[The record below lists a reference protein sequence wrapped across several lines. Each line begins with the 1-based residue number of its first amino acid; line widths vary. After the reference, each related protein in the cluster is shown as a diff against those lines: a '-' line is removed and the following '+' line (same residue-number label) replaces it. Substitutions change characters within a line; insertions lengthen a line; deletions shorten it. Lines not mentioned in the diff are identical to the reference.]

1 MKYLLLATTATAL
14 LSITVSAAK
23 VKDTKFKHGR
33 GFFDAPFDEVITT
46 ETSGATIIYTLDG
59 SDPRYSENT
68 ISGTSPLAVAID
80 PDSIIKR
87 PKTPG
92 VIVRA
97 YAQKEG
103 WKETNVDTQTYIFVE
118 SVKRQDSASP
128 GGGWPVDARV
138 NRQVMIY
145 GINQSV
151 VNDARWKDK
160 MSDALKAIPSMSL
173 VASLD
178 DWFDPSD
185 GLYANPR
192 EQGKKTEI
200 PGSLELINQNGTE
213 GFQVN
218 AGIRIRGG
226 YSSTS
231 RNPKHSYRLFFRSEY
246 GDAKLKYP
254 LFGNEG
260 VDEFDKIDLRTS
272 QNHSW
277 AFENSRRNTLLRDIF
292 CRDLQ
297 GKSGHH
303 FTKSRYYHI
312 YMNGM
317 YWGIF
322 MTQERAEGRF
332 GASYFGGKSEDYDVI
347 KAMGWMK
354 PTEVTDGNLD
364 LYRELFERTLDWSG
378 DNSDYFALLGLKPDG
393 LVDPNGKTLVDAD
406 NLIDYMLG
414 IFYTGSNDEA
424 AAWGGRSTNNF
435 FCMIDHDNPTG
446 FKFFRHDAEHSM
458 DAGWEDRTAPANDK
472 KFRELP
478 WFNGQTLHERL
489 SKNEEYRMR
498 FADHVYRHFYNGGS
512 MTPGNSIEL
521 MSTRVNELQA
531 AIPAEAARWGNTT
544 SQSPEMW
551 QRNVD
556 YLLRRWL
563 PTRRDK
569 VTQQLRNRSL
579 YPDLAPPVVKSN
591 GAVIDQRK
599 WGAAPGTMI
608 TLENSDNE
616 RGTIFYTTNST
627 DPRAIGGDIS
637 GDAIDGGDK
646 ETVIVSGTV
655 LKARVKDGNRWS
667 PLREIL
673 YIQNIGK
680 SSLKISE
687 IQYHTYGD
695 DSGPDTFDAGEYEF
709 LEIRNCS
716 KKTIHLT
723 GAAFTKGIHY
733 AFPDNA
739 TIGPGRHIV
748 LSANPKAFRERY
760 GFQPFGKYLRGLD
773 NSGETVVL
781 RDTQGN
787 VVDAVT
793 YDDKDPW
800 PETAD
805 GTGKS
810 LTRKNLDNN
819 TDSDDPGN
827 WDASPQKDGTPG
839 GENRL
844 KMDDSGDDE
853 TASANAAAGRVKN

>member
-1 MKYLLLATTATAL
+1 MKYLLLATTATVL

-23 VKDTKFKHGR
+23 VKDTKFKYGR

-59 SDPRYSENT
+59 SDPRRSKNT
-68 ISGTSPLAVAID
+68 VSGTSPLTVAID
-80 PDSIIKR
+80 PGSITKR

-97 YAQKEG
+97 YAKKAGMEQ
-103 WKETNVDTQTYIFVE
+103 TNMDTQTYIFVD
-118 SVKRQDSASP
+118 SVKRQGSASP
-128 GGGWPVDARV
+128 GGGWPVGAKV

-151 VNDARWKDK
+151 VSDARWKDK

-173 VASLD
+173 VSSLD
-178 DWFDPSD
+178 HWFDPSD

-200 PGSLELINQNGTE
+200 PGSLELINPNGTE

-254 LFGNEG
+254 LFGKEG

-277 AFENSRRNTLLRDIF
+277 AFENSRRNTFLRDIF

-303 FTKSRYYHI
+303 YTKSRYYHI

-354 PTEVTDGNLD
+354 PTEVTDGTLD
-364 LYRELFERTLDWSG
+364 LYQELFERTLDWSG
-378 DNSDYFALLGLKPDG
+378 ENKDYFALLGLKPDG
-393 LVDPNGKTLVDAD
+393 SVDHNGKILVDVD
-406 NLIDYMLG
+406 NLIDYILG

-458 DAGWEDRTAPANDK
+458 DVGWEDRTAPANDK

-489 SKNEEYRMR
+489 SKNDEYRMR

-512 MTPGNSIEL
+512 MTPENSIEL
-521 MSTRVNELQA
+521 MSTRVDEVQA
-531 AIPAEAARWGNTT
+531 AIPAEAARWGNTS

-551 QRNVD
+551 QRNID
-556 YLLRRWL
+556 YLMKRWL

-569 VTQQLRNRSL
+569 VAQQLRNRGL
-579 YPDLAPPVVKSN
+579 YPDLVPPAVKSN
-591 GAVIDQRK
+591 GAVIAQRK

-608 TLENSDNE
+608 TLENSADQ
-616 RGTIFYTTNST
+616 RGTIFYTTDGT
-627 DPRAIGGDIS
+627 DPRTVGGGVSDH
-637 GDAIDGGDK
+637 AMDGGVK
-646 ETVIVSGTV
+646 AAVIVSGTV
-655 LKARVKDGNRWS
+655 LKARVNDGSKWS
-667 PLREIL
+667 PLREVL
-673 YIQNIGK
+673 YIQNIRK
-680 SSLKISE
+680 SSLQISE
-687 IQYHTYGD
+687 IHYHTYGN
-695 DSGPDTFDAGEYEF
+695 DSGLNTTNASEYEF
-709 LEIRNCS
+709 LEIKNCS
-716 KKTIHLT
+716 NKTVHMT
-723 GAAFTKGIHY
+723 GAIFSEGILY
-733 AFPDNA
+733 SFPDNA
-739 TIGPGRHIV
+739 VIGSGRHVV
-748 LSANPKAFRERY
+748 LSSNPKAFRERY
-760 GFQPFGKYLRGLD
+760 GFQPFGKYLRRLD
-773 NSGETVVL
+773 NSGEKLVL
-781 RDTQGN
+781 RDALGN
-787 VVDAVT
+787 VVDSVD
-793 YDDKDPW
+793 YDDKAPW
-800 PETAD
+800 PEPAD

-810 LTRKNLDNN
+810 LTRKYFNVNGDSNN
-819 TDSDDPGN
+819 PAN

-839 GENRL
+839 GENIF
-844 KMDDSGDDE
+844 
-853 TASANAAAGRVKN
+853 

>member
-1 MKYLLLATTATAL
+1 MKHLLITTIIAVL
-14 LSITVSAAK
+14 LSNTVSAAK
-23 VKDTKFKHGR
+23 VKDTNFKYGR

-46 ETSGATIIYTLDG
+46 ETPGAIIIYTLDG

-68 ISGTSPLAVAID
+68 VRGTSPLTVAIN
-80 PDSIIKR
+80 PSSIMKR

-103 WKETNVDTQTYIFVE
+103 WDETNVDTQTYIFVE
-118 SVKRQDSASP
+118 SVERQDSASP
-128 GGGWPVDARV
+128 GGGWPVGHRV

-145 GINQSV
+145 GMNQSV
-151 VNDARWKDK
+151 INDVRWKGK
-160 MSDALKAIPSMSL
+160 MSSALKAIPSMSL

-200 PGSLELINQNGTE
+200 QGSLELINPDGKE

-218 AGIRIRGG
+218 TGIRIRGG

-231 RNPKHSYRLFFRSEY
+231 RNPKHSYRLFFRGVY
-246 GDAKLKYP
+246 GDGKLKYP

-277 AFENSRRNTLLRDIF
+277 AFENSRRNTFLRDIF

-303 FTKSRYYHI
+303 FTKSHYYHI

-322 MTQERAEGRF
+322 MTQERAEARF
-332 GASYFGGKSEDYDVI
+332 GASYLGGKPEDYDVI

-354 PTEVTDGNLD
+354 PTEVTDGTLD

-378 DNSDYFALLGLKPDG
+378 DNKDYFALLGLEPDG
-393 LVDPNGKTLVDAD
+393 SVDPNGKTLVDVD

-472 KFRELP
+472 KFRELQ

-489 SKNEEYRMR
+489 LKNEEYRMR
-498 FADHVYRHFYNGGS
+498 FVDHVYRHFYNGGS
-512 MTPGNSIEL
+512 MTPENSIEL
-521 MSTRVNELQA
+521 MSKRFDELQA

-556 YLLRRWL
+556 YLLMRWL

-569 VTQQLRNRSL
+569 VAQQLRNRGL

-591 GAVIDQRK
+591 DAVIAQRK
-599 WGAAPGTMI
+599 WKAATGTVI
-608 TLENSDNE
+608 TLKNSENE
-616 RGTIFYTTNST
+616 RGTIFYTTDGT
-627 DPRAIGGDIS
+627 DPRAIGGDVS
-637 GDAIDGGDK
+637 GGARDGGG
-646 ETVIVSGTV
+646 EATVVMSGTV

-667 PLREIL
+667 PLREVL

-680 SSLKISE
+680 FSVKISE
-687 IQYHTYGD
+687 IHYHTYGN
-695 DSGPDTFDAGEYEF
+695 DSGPDSTDASEYEF
-709 LEIRNCS
+709 LEIKNCS
-716 KKTIHLT
+716 NKTVHLT
-723 GAAFTKGIHY
+723 GAAFTKGILY

-739 TIGPGRHIV
+739 AIQPGRHIV
-748 LSANPKAFRERY
+748 LSANPKAFKERY
-760 GFQPFGKYLRGLD
+760 GFQPFGKYFRRLD

-781 RDTQGN
+781 RDALGD

-800 PETAD
+800 SEMAD
-805 GTGKS
+805 GSGKS
-810 LTRKNLDNN
+810 LTRKNLDVNA
-819 TDSDDPGN
+819 DSNDPGN
-827 WDASPQKDGTPG
+827 WDVSQKKDGTPG
-839 GENRL
+839 EEN
-844 KMDDSGDDE
+844 DF
-853 TASANAAAGRVKN
+853 

>member
-1 MKYLLLATTATAL
+1 MKHLLITTIIAVL
-14 LSITVSAAK
+14 LSNTVSAAK
-23 VKDTKFKHGR
+23 VKDTNFKYGR

-46 ETSGATIIYTLDG
+46 ETPGAIIIYTLDG

-68 ISGTSPLAVAID
+68 VSGTSPLTVTIN
-80 PDSIIKR
+80 PSSIMKR

-103 WKETNVDTQTYIFVE
+103 WNETNVDTQTYIFVE

-128 GGGWPVDARV
+128 GGGWPVGHRV

-145 GINQSV
+145 GMNQSV
-151 VNDARWKDK
+151 INDVRWKGK
-160 MSDALKAIPSMSL
+160 MSSALKAIPSMSL

-200 PGSLELINQNGTE
+200 QGSLELINPDGKE

-218 AGIRIRGG
+218 TGIRIRGG

-231 RNPKHSYRLFFRSEY
+231 RNPKHSYRLFFRGVY
-246 GDAKLKYP
+246 GDGKLKYP

-277 AFENSRRNTLLRDIF
+277 AFENSRRNTFLRDIF

-303 FTKSRYYHI
+303 FTKSHYYHI

-317 YWGIF
+317 YWGLF
-322 MTQERAEGRF
+322 MTQERAEARF
-332 GASYFGGKSEDYDVI
+332 GASYLGGKPEDYDVI

-354 PTEVTDGNLD
+354 PTEVTDGTLD

-378 DNSDYFALLGLKPDG
+378 DNKDYFALLGLEPDG
-393 LVDPNGKTLVDAD
+393 SVDPNGKTLVDVD

-458 DAGWEDRTAPANDK
+458 DVGWEDRTAPANDK
-472 KFRELP
+472 KFRELQ

-489 SKNEEYRMR
+489 LKNEEYRMR
-498 FADHVYRHFYNGGS
+498 FVDHVYRHFYNGGS
-512 MTPGNSIEL
+512 MTPENSIEL
-521 MSTRVNELQA
+521 MSKRFDELQA

-556 YLLRRWL
+556 YLLMRWL

-569 VTQQLRNRSL
+569 VAQQLRNRGL

-591 GAVIDQRK
+591 GSIITQRK
-599 WGAAPGTMI
+599 WKAATGTVI
-608 TLENSDNE
+608 TLENSENE
-616 RGTIFYTTNST
+616 RGTIFYTTDGT
-627 DPRAIGGDIS
+627 DPRAIGGDVS
-637 GDAIDGGDK
+637 GGARDGGG
-646 ETVIVSGTV
+646 ETTVVMSGTV

-667 PLREIL
+667 PLREVL

-680 SSLKISE
+680 FSVKISE
-687 IQYHTYGD
+687 IHYHTYGND
-695 DSGPDTFDAGEYEF
+695 FGPDTTDASEYEF
-709 LEIRNCS
+709 LEIKNCS
-716 KKTIHLT
+716 NKTVHLT
-723 GAAFTKGIHY
+723 GAAFTKGILY

-739 TIGPGRHIV
+739 AIQPGRHIV
-748 LSANPKAFRERY
+748 LSANPKAFKERY
-760 GFQPFGKYLRGLD
+760 GFQPFGKYFRRLD

-781 RDTQGN
+781 RDALGD

-800 PETAD
+800 SEMAD
-805 GTGKS
+805 GSGKS
-810 LTRKNLDNN
+810 LTRKNLDVNA
-819 TDSDDPGN
+819 DSNDPGN
-827 WDASPQKDGTPG
+827 WDVSPKKDGTPG
-839 GENRL
+839 EEN
-844 KMDDSGDDE
+844 DF
-853 TASANAAAGRVKN
+853 

>member
-1 MKYLLLATTATAL
+1 MKHLLITTIIAVL
-14 LSITVSAAK
+14 LSNTVSAAK
-23 VKDTKFKHGR
+23 VKDTNFKYGR

-46 ETSGATIIYTLDG
+46 ETPGAIIIYTLDG

-68 ISGTSPLAVAID
+68 VSGTSPLTVAIN
-80 PDSIIKR
+80 PSSIMKR

-103 WKETNVDTQTYIFVE
+103 WNETNVDTQTYIFVE

-128 GGGWPVDARV
+128 GGGWPVGHRV

-145 GINQSV
+145 GMNQSV
-151 VNDARWKDK
+151 INDVRWKGK
-160 MSDALKAIPSMSL
+160 MSSALKAIPSMSL

-200 PGSLELINQNGTE
+200 QGSLELINPDGKE

-218 AGIRIRGG
+218 TGIRIRGG

-231 RNPKHSYRLFFRSEY
+231 RNPKHSYRLFFRGEY
-246 GDAKLKYP
+246 GDGKLKYP

-277 AFENSRRNTLLRDIF
+277 AFENSRRNTFLRDIF

-303 FTKSRYYHI
+303 FTKSHYYHI

-322 MTQERAEGRF
+322 MTQERAEARF
-332 GASYFGGKSEDYDVI
+332 GASYLGGKPEDYDVI

-354 PTEVTDGNLD
+354 PTEVTDGTLD

-378 DNSDYFALLGLKPDG
+378 DNKDYFALLGLEPDG
-393 LVDPNGKTLVDAD
+393 SVDPNGKILVDVD

-458 DAGWEDRTAPANDK
+458 DVGWEDRTAPANDK
-472 KFRELP
+472 KFRELQ

-489 SKNEEYRMR
+489 LKNEEYRMR
-498 FADHVYRHFYNGGS
+498 FVDHVYRHFYNGGS
-512 MTPGNSIEL
+512 MTPENSIEL
-521 MSTRVNELQA
+521 MSKRFDELQA

-556 YLLRRWL
+556 YLLMRWL

-569 VTQQLRNRSL
+569 VAQQLRNRGL

-591 GAVIDQRK
+591 DSIITQRK
-599 WGAAPGTMI
+599 WKAETGTVI
-608 TLENSDNE
+608 TLKNSENE
-616 RGTIFYTTNST
+616 RGTIFYTTDGT
-627 DPRAIGGDIS
+627 DPRAIGGDVS
-637 GDAIDGGDK
+637 GGARDGGG
-646 ETVIVSGTV
+646 ETTVVMSGTV

-667 PLREIL
+667 PLREVL

-680 SSLKISE
+680 FSVKISE
-687 IQYHTYGD
+687 IHYHTYGND
-695 DSGPDTFDAGEYEF
+695 FGPDTTDASEYEF
-709 LEIRNCS
+709 LEIKNCS
-716 KKTIHLT
+716 NKTVHLT
-723 GAAFTKGIHY
+723 GAAFTKGILY

-739 TIGPGRHIV
+739 AIQPGRHIV
-748 LSANPKAFRERY
+748 LSANPKAFKERY
-760 GFQPFGKYLRGLD
+760 GFQPFGKYFRRLD

-781 RDTQGN
+781 RDALGD

-800 PETAD
+800 SEMAD
-805 GTGKS
+805 GSGKS
-810 LTRKNLDNN
+810 LTRKNLDVNA
-819 TDSDDPGN
+819 DSNDPGN
-827 WDASPQKDGTPG
+827 WDVSPKKDGTPG
-839 GENRL
+839 EEN
-844 KMDDSGDDE
+844 DF
-853 TASANAAAGRVKN
+853 

>member
-1 MKYLLLATTATAL
+1 MKPLLLTVHFALL
-14 LSITVSAAK
+14 LSIAASAAK

-33 GFFDAPFDEVITT
+33 GFFDVPFEEVITT
-46 ETSGATIIYTLDG
+46 ETPGATIICTLDG
-59 SDPRYSENT
+59 SDPRRSENT
-68 ISGTSPLAVAID
+68 VIGTSPLTVAID
-80 PDSIIKR
+80 PDNITKR
-87 PKTPG
+87 PKTPC

-97 YAQKEG
+97 YAKKAG
-103 WKETNVDTQTYIFVE
+103 LDETNVDTQTYIFIE

-128 GGGWPVDARV
+128 GGGWPVGDRI

-145 GINQSV
+145 GMNQSV
-151 VNDARWKDK
+151 INDPRWKDK
-160 MSDALKAIPSMSL
+160 ISDALKAIPSMSL

-200 PGSLELINQNGTE
+200 PGSLELINPDGKE

-231 RNPKHSYRLFFRSEY
+231 RNPKHAYRLFFRSEY
-246 GDAKLKYP
+246 GDGKLKYP

-277 AFENSRRNTLLRDIF
+277 AFENSRRNTFLRDIF

-297 GKSGHH
+297 GKSGHCY
-303 FTKSRYYHI
+303 TKSRYYHI

-322 MTQERAEGRF
+322 MTQERAEARF
-332 GASYFGGKSEDYDVI
+332 GASYLGGKAEDYDVI

-354 PTEVTDGNLD
+354 PTEVTDGTLD

-378 DNSDYFALLGLKPDG
+378 NNSDYLALLGLQPDG
-393 LVDPNGKTLVDAD
+393 SWDPNGKTLVDAD

-435 FCMIDHDNPTG
+435 FCMIDHDNPAG

-458 DAGWEDRTAPANDK
+458 DVGWEDRTAPANDK
-472 KFRELP
+472 KFRQLQ

-498 FADHVYRHFYNGGS
+498 FADHVYRHFYNGGP

-521 MSTRVNELQA
+521 MSKRVDELRT

-563 PTRRDK
+563 PTRRNK
-569 VTQQLRNRSL
+569 VAQQLRNRTL
-579 YPDLAPPVVKSN
+579 YPDLAPPVVKSD
-591 GAVIDQRK
+591 GAVIGQRK

-608 TLENSDNE
+608 TLENNENE
-616 RGTIFYTTNST
+616 RGTIFYTTNGT
-627 DPRAIGGDIS
+627 DPRAIGGNVS
-637 GDAIDGGDK
+637 RDAIDGGDK
-646 ETVIVSGTV
+646 ETVAVSGTAI
-655 LKARVKDGNRWS
+655 KARIKDGSSWS
-667 PLREIL
+667 PLCEIL

-687 IQYHTYGD
+687 IQYHTYGND
-695 DSGPDTFDAGEYEF
+695 FGPDTYNAEEYEF
-709 LEIRNCS
+709 LEIKNCTN
-716 KKTIHLT
+716 KMIHLT
-723 GAAFTKGIHY
+723 GAAFTKGVLY
-733 AFPDNA
+733 AFPDKA
-739 TIGPGRHIV
+739 VIGPDGHIV

-760 GFQPFGKYLRGLD
+760 GFEPFGKYLRKLD
-773 NSGETVVL
+773 NNGETVVL
-781 RDTQGN
+781 RDAKGN

-800 PETAD
+800 PKQAD

-810 LTRKNLDNN
+810 LTRKNIDGI
-819 TDSDDPGN
+819 TDSNDPDN
-827 WDASPQKDGTPG
+827 WKASPQKDGTPG
-839 GENRL
+839 GENIF
-844 KMDDSGDDE
+844 
-853 TASANAAAGRVKN
+853 

>member
-1 MKYLLLATTATAL
+1 MKHLLITTIIAVL
-14 LSITVSAAK
+14 LSNTVSAAK
-23 VKDTKFKHGR
+23 VKDTNFKYGR

-46 ETSGATIIYTLDG
+46 ETPGAIIIYTLDG

-68 ISGTSPLAVAID
+68 VSGTSPLTVTIN
-80 PDSIIKR
+80 PSSIMKR

-103 WKETNVDTQTYIFVE
+103 WNETNVDTQTYIFVE

-128 GGGWPVDARV
+128 GGGWPVGHRV

-145 GINQSV
+145 GMNQSV
-151 VNDARWKDK
+151 INDVRWKGK
-160 MSDALKAIPSMSL
+160 MSSALKAIPSMSL

-200 PGSLELINQNGTE
+200 QGSLELINPDGKE

-218 AGIRIRGG
+218 TGIRIRGG

-231 RNPKHSYRLFFRSEY
+231 RNPKHSYRLFFRGVY
-246 GDAKLKYP
+246 GDGKLKYP

-277 AFENSRRNTLLRDIF
+277 AFENSRRNTFLRDIF

-303 FTKSRYYHI
+303 FTKSHYYHI

-317 YWGIF
+317 YWGLF
-322 MTQERAEGRF
+322 MTQERAEARF
-332 GASYFGGKSEDYDVI
+332 GASYLGGKPEDYDVI

-354 PTEVTDGNLD
+354 PTEVTDGTLD

-378 DNSDYFALLGLKPDG
+378 DNKDYFALLGLEPDG
-393 LVDPNGKTLVDAD
+393 SVDPNGKTLVDVD

-458 DAGWEDRTAPANDK
+458 DVGWEDRTAPANDK
-472 KFRELP
+472 KFRELQ

-489 SKNEEYRMR
+489 LKNEEYRMR
-498 FADHVYRHFYNGGS
+498 FVDHVYRHFYNGGS
-512 MTPGNSIEL
+512 MTPENSIEL
-521 MSTRVNELQA
+521 MSKRFDELQA

-556 YLLRRWL
+556 YLLMRWL

-569 VTQQLRNRSL
+569 VAQQLRNRGL

-591 GAVIDQRK
+591 DSIITQRK
-599 WGAAPGTMI
+599 WKAATGTVI
-608 TLENSDNE
+608 TLENSENE
-616 RGTIFYTTNST
+616 RGTIFYTTDGT
-627 DPRAIGGDIS
+627 DPRAIGGDVS
-637 GDAIDGGDK
+637 GGARDGGG
-646 ETVIVSGTV
+646 ETTVVMSGTV

-667 PLREIL
+667 PLREVL

-680 SSLKISE
+680 FSVKISE
-687 IQYHTYGD
+687 IHYHTYGND
-695 DSGPDTFDAGEYEF
+695 FGPETTDASEYEF
-709 LEIRNCS
+709 LEIKNCS
-716 KKTIHLT
+716 NKTVHLT
-723 GAAFTKGIHY
+723 GAAFTKGILY

-739 TIGPGRHIV
+739 AIQPGRHIV
-748 LSANPKAFRERY
+748 LSANPKAFKERY
-760 GFQPFGKYLRGLD
+760 GFQPFGKYFRRLD

-781 RDTQGN
+781 RDALGD

-800 PETAD
+800 SEMAD
-805 GTGKS
+805 GSGKS
-810 LTRKNLDNN
+810 LTRKNLDVNA
-819 TDSDDPGN
+819 DSNDPGN
-827 WDASPQKDGTPG
+827 WDVSLKKDGTPG
-839 GENRL
+839 EEN
-844 KMDDSGDDE
+844 DF
-853 TASANAAAGRVKN
+853 

>member
-1 MKYLLLATTATAL
+1 MKHLLITTIIAVL
-14 LSITVSAAK
+14 LSNTVSAVK
-23 VKDTKFKHGR
+23 VKDTNFKYGR
-33 GFFDAPFDEVITT
+33 GFFDEPFDEVITT
-46 ETSGATIIYTLDG
+46 ETPGAIIIYTLDG

-68 ISGTSPLAVAID
+68 VSGTSPLTVTIN
-80 PDSIIKR
+80 PSSIMKR

-103 WKETNVDTQTYIFVE
+103 WNETNVDTQTYIFVE

-128 GGGWPVDARV
+128 GGGWPVGHRV

-145 GINQSV
+145 GMNQSV
-151 VNDARWKDK
+151 INDVRWKGK
-160 MSDALKAIPSMSL
+160 MSSALKAIPSMSL

-200 PGSLELINQNGTE
+200 QGSLELINPDGKE

-218 AGIRIRGG
+218 TGIRIRGG

-231 RNPKHSYRLFFRSEY
+231 RNPKHSYRLFFRGEY
-246 GDAKLKYP
+246 GDGKLKYP

-277 AFENSRRNTLLRDIF
+277 AFENSRRNTFLRDIF

-303 FTKSRYYHI
+303 FTKSHYYHI

-322 MTQERAEGRF
+322 MTQERAEARF
-332 GASYFGGKSEDYDVI
+332 GASYLGGKPEDYDVI

-354 PTEVTDGNLD
+354 PTEVTDGTLD

-378 DNSDYFALLGLKPDG
+378 DNKDYFALLGLEPDG
-393 LVDPNGKTLVDAD
+393 SVDPNGKTLVDVD

-458 DAGWEDRTAPANDK
+458 DVGWEDRTAPANDK
-472 KFRELP
+472 KFRELQ

-489 SKNEEYRMR
+489 LKNEEYRIR
-498 FADHVYRHFYNGGS
+498 FVDHVYRHFYNGGS
-512 MTPGNSIEL
+512 MTPENSIEL
-521 MSTRVNELQA
+521 MSKRFDELQA

-556 YLLRRWL
+556 YLLMRWL

-569 VTQQLRNRSL
+569 VAQQLRNRGL

-591 GAVIDQRK
+591 DAVIAQRK
-599 WGAAPGTMI
+599 WKAATGTVI
-608 TLENSDNE
+608 TLKNSENE
-616 RGTIFYTTNST
+616 RGTIFYTTDGT
-627 DPRAIGGDIS
+627 DPRAIGGDVS
-637 GDAIDGGDK
+637 GGARDGGG
-646 ETVIVSGTV
+646 EATVGMSGTV

-667 PLREIL
+667 PLREVL

-680 SSLKISE
+680 FSVKISE
-687 IQYHTYGD
+687 IHYHTYGN
-695 DSGPDTFDAGEYEF
+695 DSGPDTTDASEYEF
-709 LEIRNCS
+709 LEIKNCS
-716 KKTIHLT
+716 NKTVHLT
-723 GAAFTKGIHY
+723 GAAFTKGILY

-739 TIGPGRHIV
+739 AIQPGRHIV
-748 LSANPKAFRERY
+748 LSANPKAFKERY
-760 GFQPFGKYLRGLD
+760 GFQPFGKYYRGLD

-781 RDTQGN
+781 RDALGD

-793 YDDKDPW
+793 YHDKDPW
-800 PETAD
+800 SEMAD
-805 GTGKS
+805 GSGKS
-810 LTRKNLDNN
+810 LTRKNLDVNA
-819 TDSDDPGN
+819 DSNDPGN
-827 WDASPQKDGTPG
+827 WDVSPKKDGTPG
-839 GENRL
+839 EEN
-844 KMDDSGDDE
+844 
-853 TASANAAAGRVKN
+853 AF

>member
-1 MKYLLLATTATAL
+1 MKPLLLTVHFAWA

-33 GFFDAPFDEVITT
+33 GFFDVPFEEVITT
-46 ETSGATIIYTLDG
+46 ETPGATIICTLDG
-59 SDPRYSENT
+59 SDPRRSENT
-68 ISGTSPLAVAID
+68 VIGTSPLTVAID
-80 PDSIIKR
+80 PDNVTKR
-87 PKTPG
+87 PKTPC

-97 YAQKEG
+97 YAKKAG
-103 WKETNVDTQTYIFVE
+103 LDETNVDTQTYIFIK

-128 GGGWPVDARV
+128 GGGWPVGDRI

-145 GINQSV
+145 GMNQSV
-151 VNDARWKDK
+151 INDARWKDK
-160 MSDALKAIPSMSL
+160 ISDALKAIPSLSL

-200 PGSLELINQNGTE
+200 PGSLELINPDGTE

-231 RNPKHSYRLFFRSEY
+231 RNPKHAYRLFFRSEY
-246 GDAKLKYP
+246 GDGKLKYP

-277 AFENSRRNTLLRDIF
+277 AFENSRRNTFLRDIF

-303 FTKSRYYHI
+303 YTKSRYYHI

-332 GASYFGGKSEDYDVI
+332 GASYLGGKAEDYDVI

-354 PTEVTDGNLD
+354 PTEVTDGTLD
-364 LYRELFERTLDWSG
+364 LYRELFEKTLDWSG
-378 DNSDYFALLGLKPDG
+378 NNSDYFALLGLQPDG
-393 LVDPNGKTLVDAD
+393 SRDPNGKTLVDAD

-435 FCMIDHDNPTG
+435 FCMIDHDNPDG

-458 DAGWEDRTAPANDK
+458 DVGWEDRTAPANDK
-472 KFRELP
+472 KFRQLQ

-489 SKNEEYRMR
+489 SRNEEYRMR

-521 MSTRVNELQA
+521 MSKRVDELRT

-544 SQSPEMW
+544 NQSPEMW

-569 VTQQLRNRSL
+569 VAQQLRNRAL
-579 YPDLAPPVVKSN
+579 YPDLVPPVVKSN
-591 GAVIDQRK
+591 GAVIAQRK

-616 RGTIFYTTNST
+616 RGTIFYTTNGT
-627 DPRAIGGDIS
+627 DPRAIGGNVY

-646 ETVIVSGTV
+646 ETVAVSGTAI
-655 LKARVKDGNRWS
+655 KARVKDGSNWS

-680 SSLKISE
+680 TSLKISE
-687 IQYHTYGD
+687 IQYHTHGN
-695 DSGPDTFDAGEYEF
+695 DSGLDTFGAEEYEF
-709 LEIRNCS
+709 LEIKNCS
-716 KKTIHLT
+716 NKMIHLT
-723 GAAFTKGIHY
+723 GVAFTKGVLY

-739 TIGPGRHIV
+739 VIGPGRHIV
-748 LSANPKAFRERY
+748 ISANPKAFGERY
-760 GFQPFGKYLRGLD
+760 GFQPFGKYFRGLD

-781 RDTQGN
+781 RDAQGN

-800 PETAD
+800 PEQAD

-810 LTRKNLDNN
+810 LTRKNIDGNADSSDPDNWN
-819 TDSDDPGN
+819 
-827 WDASPQKDGTPG
+827 ASLEKDGTPG
-839 GENRL
+839 RE
-844 KMDDSGDDE
+844 K
-853 TASANAAAGRVKN
+853 VF

>member
-1 MKYLLLATTATAL
+1 MKHLLITTIIAVL
-14 LSITVSAAK
+14 LSNTVSAAK
-23 VKDTKFKHGR
+23 VKDTNFKYGR

-46 ETSGATIIYTLDG
+46 ETPGAIIIYTLDG

-68 ISGTSPLAVAID
+68 VSGTSPLTVTIN
-80 PDSIIKR
+80 PSSIMKR

-103 WKETNVDTQTYIFVE
+103 WNETNVDTQTYIFVE

-128 GGGWPVDARV
+128 DGGWPIGQRV

-145 GINQSV
+145 GMNQSV
-151 VNDARWKDK
+151 INDVRWKGK
-160 MSDALKAIPSMSL
+160 MSSALKAIPSMSL

-200 PGSLELINQNGTE
+200 QGSLELINPDGKE

-218 AGIRIRGG
+218 TGIRIRGG

-231 RNPKHSYRLFFRSEY
+231 RNPKHSYRLFFRGEY
-246 GDAKLKYP
+246 GDGKLKYP

-260 VDEFDKIDLRTS
+260 VDEFDKIELRTS

-277 AFENSRRNTLLRDIF
+277 AFENSRRNTFLRDIF

-303 FTKSRYYHI
+303 FTKSHYYHI

-322 MTQERAEGRF
+322 MTQERAEARF
-332 GASYFGGKSEDYDVI
+332 GASYLGGKPEDYDVI

-354 PTEVTDGNLD
+354 PTEVTDGTLD

-378 DNSDYFALLGLKPDG
+378 DNKDYFALLGLEPDG
-393 LVDPNGKTLVDAD
+393 SVDPNGKILVDVD

-458 DAGWEDRTAPANDK
+458 DVGWEDRTAPANDK
-472 KFRELP
+472 KFRELQ

-489 SKNEEYRMR
+489 LKNEEYRIR
-498 FADHVYRHFYNGGS
+498 FVDHVYRHFYNGGS
-512 MTPGNSIEL
+512 MTPENSIEL
-521 MSTRVNELQA
+521 MSKRFDELQA

-556 YLLRRWL
+556 YLLMRWL

-569 VTQQLRNRSL
+569 VAQQLRNRGL

-591 GAVIDQRK
+591 DSVIDQRK
-599 WGAAPGTMI
+599 WKTAKGTVI
-608 TLENSDNE
+608 TLKNSENE
-616 RGTIFYTTNST
+616 RGTIFYTIDGT
-627 DPRAIGGDIS
+627 DPRAIGGDVS
-637 GDAIDGGDK
+637 GGAMDGGG
-646 ETVIVSGTV
+646 EATVVVSGTV

-667 PLREIL
+667 PLREVL

-680 SSLKISE
+680 FSVKISE
-687 IQYHTYGD
+687 IHYHTYGND
-695 DSGPDTFDAGEYEF
+695 FSPDKTDASEYEF
-709 LEIRNCS
+709 LEIKNCS
-716 KKTIHLT
+716 NKTVHLT
-723 GAAFTKGIHY
+723 GAAFTKGILY

-739 TIGPGRHIV
+739 AIQPGRHIV
-748 LSANPKAFRERY
+748 LSANPKAFKERY
-760 GFQPFGKYLRGLD
+760 GFQPFGKYYRGLD

-781 RDTQGN
+781 RDALGD

-800 PETAD
+800 SEMAD
-805 GTGKS
+805 GSGKS
-810 LTRKNLDNN
+810 LTRKNLDVNA
-819 TDSDDPGN
+819 DSNDPGN
-827 WDASPQKDGTPG
+827 WDVSPKKDGTPG
-839 GENRL
+839 KEN
-844 KMDDSGDDE
+844 DF
-853 TASANAAAGRVKN
+853 